1 LRWTKSR
8 GFLQAGRCIRAGPA
22 ARGRGPGEPSLTR
35 SEAFWARDGCR
46 RTGTGGIRPQ
56 TFEGPLPLE
65 DSGRSRSP
73 LQGRGDLPAEAG
85 ISAEWAALGGENFPS
100 GAPPG
105 GGGRSGAF
113 LLPHRV
119 LSPSFPF
126 RGREGRGPGRV

>member
-1 LRWTKSR
+1 MLLNSR
-8 GFLQAGRCIRAGPA
+8 HAGR
-22 ARGRGPGEPSLTR
+22 LTR